1 MVNKKKVM
9 IKEKYK
15 APGLLHRFKRGKVG
29 NNWVLK
35 DEHGNETGGFPV
47 DIVEAW
53 AVVAEKQ

>member
-1 MVNKKKVM
+1 MNKKKVM
-9 IKEKYK
+9 IKEKHK
-15 APGLLHRFKRGKVG
+15 ALVYCTGSSVEKVG

-35 DEHGNETGGFPV
+35 DEEGKETGGFPV

>member
-1 MVNKKKVM
+1 MNKKKVM
-9 IKEKYK
+9 IKEKHK
-15 APGLLHRFKRGKVG
+15 ALVYCTGSSVEKVG

-35 DEHGNETGGFPV
+35 DEEGKETGGFSA